1 MTGPSPLGAA
11 DRGRP
16 ADRTP
21 DRATDAPLSSLDRP
35 ADPSGRGSGWLVA
48 PLAIPVLR

>member
-1 MTGPSPLGAA
+1 MTSPTPLRAA

-21 DRATDAPLSSLDRP
+21 DRAVDAPLSSLDRP
-35 ADPSGRGSGWLVA
+35 GDPSGRGSGSLVA
-48 PLAIPVLR
+48 AQPEE